1 MRFYIGEEML
11 QMNQVDQIKEFQK
24 EEYAEEYQ
32 CSYALVQRYVK
43 QYKEA
48 KKGSKGY
55 LELVWAKGEAQA
67 DFGEADILEG
77 GVRKTI
83 KPQALII
90 EYPLISIIPPH

>member
-1 MRFYIGEEML
+1 
-11 QMNQVDQIKEFQK
+11 MNQIDQIKEFQK
-24 EEYAEEYQ
+24 EEYAEEYH
-32 CSYALVQRYVK
+32 CSYALTQRYVK

-48 KKGSKGY
+48 RKGSKGY

-83 KPQALII
+83 EPHAFII
-90 EYPLISIIPPH
+90 ENPLLSIIPPH

>member
-1 MRFYIGEEML
+1 
-11 QMNQVDQIKEFQK
+11 
-24 EEYAEEYQ
+24 
-32 CSYALVQRYVK
+32 VQRYLK

-48 KKGSKGY
+48 RKGSKGY

-90 EYPLISIIPPH
+90 E